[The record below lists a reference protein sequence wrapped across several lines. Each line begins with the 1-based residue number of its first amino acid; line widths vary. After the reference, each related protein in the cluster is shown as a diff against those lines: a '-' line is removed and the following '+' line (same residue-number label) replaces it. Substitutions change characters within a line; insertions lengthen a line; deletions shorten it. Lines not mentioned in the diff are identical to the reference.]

1 MSQLK
6 RLSLTKAFFKI
17 TLFFGK
23 FLGLS
28 LWDILYYVTTTFSRF
43 LKDVFWIILEIRYLL
58 LRSNYVHKYDLI
70 TLRVRFSFLEFFC
83 VERLHNV
90 SMLCFAF
97 VFIVRCFLLRQNHVI
112 YLFDVLT
119 LFDNVRT
126 TLYFVI
132 FELRMEIM
140 SQLRFAIAR
149 HCDVFFITSKLRYL
163 FLRFSY
169 VFWWR

>member
-6 RLSLTKAFFKI
+6 RLSVTKAFFKI

-70 TLRVRFSFLEFFC
+70 TLRVRFSFSDFF
-83 VERLHNV
+83 VWNV
-90 SMLCFAF
+90 CIMYWCYVLLLFSLWD
-97 VFIVRCFLLRQNHVI
+97 VFYYVKI
-112 YLFDVLT
+112 T
-119 LFDNVRT
+119 LFICSMCLRFLT
-126 TLYFVI
+126 TL
-132 FELRMEIM
+132 ELRYI
-140 SQLRFAIAR
+140 L
-149 HCDVFFITSKLRYL
+149 LYL
-163 FLRFSY
+163 NY
-169 VFWWR
+169 VWK